1 GLRHSGRESRV
12 SILFWIALVLVGYT
26 YVGYPVVLLLLT
38 KWRSRAVAKRSHT
51 PAVSIIIAAR
61 NEADKIQMKLEH
73 TLALRYPKE
82 RLEIIVA
89 SDASDDGTDDIVARY
104 ADRGVV

>member
-1 GLRHSGRESRV
+1 V
-12 SILFWIALVLVGYT
+12 SILFWAALALVAYT
-26 YVGYPVVLLLLT
+26 YVGYPLVLWALT
-38 KWRSRAVAKRSHT
+38 MRLSRAAAKRAFT

-73 TLALRYPKE
+73 TLALHYPSE

-89 SDASDDGTDDIVARY
+89 SDASDDGTDDIVARCRVWRWRWR
-104 ADRGVV
+104 AAT